1 MKILYKAQA
10 TAIGGREGSAATA
23 DGSFRIGF
31 VTPTELGGDGRSG
44 NNPEQLFAAGYAG
57 CFLDAIKRAAVQAGT
72 CIAGDSNVTVTVGM
86 MESEGTEGLGLTIS
100 IAIDLPGTDDALTRA
115 LMHEAHATC
124 PYSRATQGNVPVR
137 LQLA

>member
-1 MKILYKAQA
+1 MKILYRAEA

-31 VTPTELGGDGRSG
+31 ATPKDLGGDGRPG
-44 NNPEQLFAAGYAG
+44 NNPEQLFAAGYAA
-57 CFLDAIKRAAVQAGT
+57 CFLDAIKRAAVQART
-72 CIAGDSNVTVTVGM
+72 YIAGDSNVTVTVGL
-86 MESEGTEGLGLTIS
+86 MESEGAEGVGLTIS
-100 IAIDLPGTDDALTRA
+100 IAVDLPGTDDDLAKA
-115 LMHEAHATC
+115 LMLEAHATC